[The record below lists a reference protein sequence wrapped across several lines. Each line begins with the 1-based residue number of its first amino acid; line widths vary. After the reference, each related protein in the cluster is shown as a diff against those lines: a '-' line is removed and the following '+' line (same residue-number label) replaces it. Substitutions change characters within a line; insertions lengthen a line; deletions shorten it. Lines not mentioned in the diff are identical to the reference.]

1 MNKEII
7 TQMKIISKIAAA
19 GIGFALMGSSVFAQS
34 LDDAKKAIDAEQ
46 FQKAKS
52 MLKNLLVTQ
61 STKDEN
67 YFYLGWV
74 YIRQEYVDSA
84 KAVFQKG
91 LNVNPNS
98 ALNYAGLGIVARLD
112 KDESGA
118 STNFNKAISLAGKE
132 SKPYV
137 YIGKGYLIPE
147 TNGKVLPANATA
159 ALNVLTKGNTAS
171 AVSGKKNKSGAS
183 TSTDPELFITLGEAD
198 RLLLKSEDA
207 YTNFETA
214 LTLDPK
220 SPGANV
226 ALGVL
231 WKYADNFDG
240 AETQFKAALAI
251 DPNYGPAYREWAETD
266 LRWAQT
272 APNKASEKVKE
283 AADQYKKYI
292 TLTDYSPESQMR
304 YADFLINAG
313 DFKTLQ
319 QVAADL
325 SKSASSNL
333 RAYRYLGYAAYE
345 NKDYPAGLTAMTTWV
360 TKADPKRVIYR
371 DYLYLGR
378 LQIASAQDSLGIQ
391 SLHKALSMDSS
402 QADVY
407 ADIAKSY
414 FAQKRYKEAGDAYE
428 TYAEKSRNAKLT
440 DHFLA
445 GFSYYFGFTV
455 QGAKGIKD
463 SKAPRTDSAYLVKAD
478 SAFSYVI
485 QKTASNPYALA
496 YLYRA
501 RIADLKESD
510 RNSIKG
516 FAKPSYE
523 KFIELTLAKGAPDD
537 KAKGYLAESYDYL
550 GAYYEF
556 KEKDEAKAAEN
567 YGKARDNDPTNKP
580 ALDYFKRKG
589 AKSK

>member
-1 MNKEII
+1 
-7 TQMKIISKIAAA
+7 MKIINKIAAT
-19 GIGFALMGSSVFAQS
+19 GIGLALMGSSAFAQS

-46 FQKAKS
+46 FQKAKA
-52 MLKNLLVTQ
+52 MLKNLVVTQ

-74 YIRQEYVDSA
+74 YVKQDYADSA
-84 KAVFQKG
+84 KAIFQKG

-98 ALNYAGLGIVARLD
+98 ALNYAGLGIVARMD
-112 KDESGA
+112 KDASGA
-118 STNFNKAISLAGKE
+118 STNFNKALSLAGKE

-137 YIGKGYLIPE
+137 YIGKGYLMPDA
-147 TNGKVLPANATA
+147 NGKVLPANATA
-159 ALNVLTKGNTAS
+159 ALDVLTKGNTAS
-171 AVSGKKNKSGAS
+171 AASSGKKNKNNGTAQSS
-183 TSTDPELFITLGEAD
+183 DPELFITLGEAD
-198 RLLLKSEDA
+198 RLLMKSDDA

-220 SPGANV
+220 SAGANV

-231 WKYADNFDG
+231 WKYADNFED
-240 AETQFKAALAI
+240 AEKQFQAALAI

-266 LRWAQT
+266 LRWAQS

-283 AADQYKKYI
+283 AAEQYKKYI

-319 QVAADL
+319 QVATDI

-333 RAYRYLGYAAYE
+333 RAYRYLMYSAYE
-345 NKDYPAGLTAMTTWV
+345 NKDYPAGLAAANTWI
-360 TKADPKRVIYR
+360 TKADPKRVIPR

-378 LQIASAQDSLGIQ
+378 LELATGADSLGIRD
-391 SLHKALSMDSS
+391 LRKALALDTT
-402 QADVY
+402 QVDVY
-407 ADIAKSY
+407 EEIGKSLFTGKKY
-414 FAQKRYKEAGDAYE
+414 LDAANAYQ
-428 TYAEKSRNAKLT
+428 TYIEKGRKVKLT
-440 DHFLA
+440 DHFYVGL
-445 GFSYYFGFTV
+445 SYYFSFITTYSNSNKAV
-455 QGAKGIKD
+455 S
-463 SKAPRTDSAYLVKAD
+463 SKADTSILTKAD
-478 SAFSYVI
+478 SAFSYI
-485 QKTASNPYALA
+485 NQKSPAFADA

-501 RIADLKESD
+501 RANDYKEAD
-510 RNSIKG
+510 RNNIKG
-516 FAKPSYE
+516 LAKPYYE
-523 KFIELTLAKGAPDD
+523 KYIDAITAKGPITDD
-537 KAKGYLAESYDYL
+537 KVKANVAEAYDYL

-556 KEKDEAKAAEN
+556 KAKDETKAAEN
-567 YGKARDNDPTNKP
+567 FGKARDTDPTNKP